1 MLKKHE
7 AFFILE
13 DFFLGLR
20 RSNTFFRLIMKNT
33 TYRVGDGFHIR
44 HWAEQD
50 RPREKLLNKGKSF
63 LTDAELLGI
72 LIATGTKSL
81 SAIDLARSV
90 LNEFNHDLNTIARLD
105 AKELQRIKGIGE
117 AKAIAII
124 SAFELGRRRNEIAP
138 NRKFKITS
146 SSDVYKLMRPVL
158 LDQPTEHFWIIL
170 LNRANQV
177 LKKLAVSMGGVSGT
191 LADPKVI
198 FKHAL
203 NHLASSIILVHNHP
217 SGTLKPS
224 EADIRLTSQLKSSG
238 KMLDIPVLD
247 HLIFTDESYFSFSDE
262 GIL

>member
-1 MLKKHE
+1 
-7 AFFILE
+7 
-13 DFFLGLR
+13 
-20 RSNTFFRLIMKNT
+20 MKNISNRT
-33 TYRVGDGFHIR
+33 GSRFHIR
-44 HWAEQD
+44 NWAEQD

-72 LIATGTKSL
+72 LIATGTRSL

-90 LNEFNHDLNTIARLD
+90 LKEFNDDLNTIARLD
-105 AKELQRIKGIGE
+105 AKELQQIKGIGK

-138 NRKFKITS
+138 YRKFKITS
-146 SSDVYKLMRPVL
+146 SSDVYKLMKPVL
-158 LDQPTEHFWIIL
+158 LDQPTEYFWIIL

-177 LKKLAVSMGGVSGT
+177 LKTQAVSMGGVSGT
-191 LADPKVI
+191 MADPKVI

-203 NHLASSIILVHNHP
+203 DNLARAIILVHNHP

-224 EADIRLTSQLKSSG
+224 EADIRLTRQLKSSG
-238 KMLDIPVLD
+238 KMLEIPVLD
-247 HLIFTDESYFSFSDE
+247 HLIFTDEGYFSFTDE